1 MVPGGTESLSFSGPM
16 NSETK
21 GVLQVFYDY
30 GGIARALGEDMGAFC
45 SLVFF
50 YRELGLGFRIQGCSA
65 FFP

>member
-50 YRELGLGFRIQGCSA
+50 LQRTGFRV
-65 FFP
+65 